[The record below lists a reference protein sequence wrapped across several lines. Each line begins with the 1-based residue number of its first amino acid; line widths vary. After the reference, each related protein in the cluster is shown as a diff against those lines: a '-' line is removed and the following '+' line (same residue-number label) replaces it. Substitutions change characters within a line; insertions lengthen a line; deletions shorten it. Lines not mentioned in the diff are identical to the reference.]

1 MYLTSVLFMTLTS
14 EVYPRK
20 IDVNKINKTIDIFVD
35 IRSFRKS
42 NSLIDGR
49 VEENQLILK
58 IIHELIQICFP
69 LK

>member
-1 MYLTSVLFMTLTS
+1 MTLTS